1 MKLSKFS
8 KLAGFLSIAIIG
20 SSLLT
25 IGCSR
30 FNNQSEEK
38 TVEDKSKEKD
48 SLIANMDS
56 ATVFERCK
64 LYYSSENYTEAF
76 KCFQKAAEQ
85 GNALAQCNLGFMYQY
100 GRGVKQD
107 YFKAFEWYQKAA
119 EQGLAV
125 AQFNLGVMFDNG
137 KGVKQDYFK
146 AVEWYQKAAEQG
158 DAKAQYNLG
167 NMYADGKGVKQ
178 DYAKAVELY
187 QKAAEQGYAKAQFI
201 LGLIF
206 FEGKNYSKAKEYFGL
221 ACDNKYQAGCDMY
234 RKLNK

>member
-56 ATVFERCK
+56 ATVFKRCK
-64 LYYSSENYTEAF
+64 LYYSLENYTEAF
-76 KCFQKAAEQ
+76 KCFQKVAEQ
-85 GNALAQCNLGFMYQY
+85 GNADAQLYLGFMYED

-107 YFKAFEWYQKAA
+107 YFKAVEWYQKAA
-119 EQGLAV
+119 EQGYAD
-125 AQFNLGVMFDNG
+125 AQFFLSNMYYAG

-158 DAKAQYNLG
+158 VSIAQYNLG
-167 NMYADGKGVKQ
+167 TMYAKGLGVKQ
-178 DYAKAVELY
+178 DYA
-187 QKAAEQGYAKAQFI
+187 
-201 LGLIF
+201 
-206 FEGKNYSKAKEYFGL
+206 KAKEYFGL
-221 ACDNKYQAGCDMY
+221 ACDNKNQNGCDMY
-234 RKLNK
+234 RKLNQ

>member
-85 GNALAQCNLGFMYQY
+85 GNAFAQSALGFMYQY
-100 GRGVKQD
+100 GQGVKQD

-119 EQGLAV
+119 DQGYAL
-125 AQFNLGVMFDNG
+125 
-137 KGVKQDYFK
+137 
-146 AVEWYQKAAEQG
+146 
-158 DAKAQYNLG
+158 AQYNLG
-167 NMYADGKGVKQ
+167 LMYAKG
-178 DYAKAVELY
+178 
-187 QKAAEQGYAKAQFI
+187 QGVRQ
-201 LGLIF
+201 
-206 FEGKNYSKAKEYFGL
+206 NYTKAKEYFGL
-221 ACDNKYQAGCDMY
+221 ACDNKDQKGCDIY
-234 RKLNK
+234 KELNQ

>member
-1 MKLSKFS
+1 MKLYKFS

-85 GNALAQCNLGFMYQY
+85 GNALAQCNLGFMYED

-107 YFKAFEWYQKAA
+107 YFKAFEWWQKAA
-119 EQGLAV
+119 EQGNALA
-125 AQFNLGVMFDNG
+125 QYNLGVMYQYG
-137 KGVKQDYFK
+137 QGVKQDYFK
-146 AVEWYQKAAEQG
+146 AVEW
-158 DAKAQYNLG
+158 
-167 NMYADGKGVKQ
+167 
-178 DYAKAVELY
+178 Y

-221 ACDNKYQAGCDMY
+221 ACDNKDQDGCDMY
-234 RKLNK
+234 KMLNQ

>member
-38 TVEDKSKEKD
+38 TVEDKSKEED

-76 KCFQKAAEQ
+76 KYCKKSAEE
-85 GNALAQCNLGFMYQY
+85 GIL
-100 GRGVKQD
+100 
-107 YFKAFEWYQKAA
+107 E
-119 EQGLAV
+119 
-125 AQFNLGVMFDNG
+125 AQFN
-137 KGVKQDYFK
+137 
-146 AVEWYQKAAEQG
+146 
-158 DAKAQYNLG
+158 
-167 NMYADGKGVKQ
+167 
-178 DYAKAVELY
+178 
-187 QKAAEQGYAKAQFI
+187 
-201 LGLIF
+201 
-206 FEGKNYSKAKEYFGL
+206 
-221 ACDNKYQAGCDMY
+221 
-234 RKLNK
+234 

>member
-85 GNALAQCNLGFMYQY
+85 GYAPAQSGLGFMYQY
-100 GRGVKQD
+100 GQ
-107 YFKAFEWYQKAA
+107 
-119 EQGLAV
+119 
-125 AQFNLGVMFDNG
+125 
-137 KGVKQDYFK
+137 GVKQDYFK

-158 DAKAQYNLG
+158 DAQAQYNLG
-167 NMYADGKGVKQ
+167 IMYKNGLGVKQ
-178 DYAKAVELY
+178 
-187 QKAAEQGYAKAQFI
+187 
-201 LGLIF
+201 
-206 FEGKNYSKAKEYFGL
+206 NYTKAKEYFGL
-221 ACDNKYQAGCDMY
+221 ACDNKNQAGCDMY
-234 RKLNK
+234 RKLNQ

>member
-1 MKLSKFS
+1 MKLHKIS

-76 KCFQKAAEQ
+76 KCFQKVAEQ
-85 GNALAQCNLGFMYQY
+85 GNADAQLYLGFMYQY

-107 YFKAFEWYQKAA
+107 
-119 EQGLAV
+119 
-125 AQFNLGVMFDNG
+125 
-137 KGVKQDYFK
+137 
-146 AVEWYQKAAEQG
+146 
-158 DAKAQYNLG
+158 
-167 NMYADGKGVKQ
+167 
-178 DYAKAVELY
+178 
-187 QKAAEQGYAKAQFI
+187 
-201 LGLIF
+201 
-206 FEGKNYSKAKEYFGL
+206 
-221 ACDNKYQAGCDMY
+221 
-234 RKLNK
+234 

>member
-1 MKLSKFS
+1 MKLHKIS
-8 KLAGFLSIAIIG
+8 KLAGFLSVAIIG

-76 KCFQKAAEQ
+76 KCFQKVAEQ
-85 GNALAQCNLGFMYQY
+85 GNADAQSRLGLMYAN
-100 GRGVKQD
+100 GLGVKQD
-107 YFKAFEWYQKAA
+107 FLKAA
-119 EQGLAV
+119 E
-125 AQFNLGVMFDNG
+125 
-137 KGVKQDYFK
+137 
-146 AVEWYQKAAEQG
+146 WWQKAAEQG
-158 DAKAQYNLG
+158 DAKT
-167 NMYADGKGVKQ
+167 
-178 DYAKAVELY
+178 
-187 QKAAEQGYAKAQFI
+187 QFI

-206 FEGKNYSKAKEYFGL
+206 FEVKNYSKAKEFFGL
-221 ACDNKYQAGCDMY
+221 ACDNKYQDACDMY

>member
-1 MKLSKFS
+1 MKLYKFS

-76 KCFQKAAEQ
+76 KYCKKSA
-85 GNALAQCNLGFMYQY
+85 
-100 GRGVKQD
+100 
-107 YFKAFEWYQKAA
+107 
-119 EQGLAV
+119 
-125 AQFNLGVMFDNG
+125 
-137 KGVKQDYFK
+137 
-146 AVEWYQKAAEQG
+146 
-158 DAKAQYNLG
+158 
-167 NMYADGKGVKQ
+167 
-178 DYAKAVELY
+178 
-187 QKAAEQGYAKAQFI
+187 
-201 LGLIF
+201 
-206 FEGKNYSKAKEYFGL
+206 
-221 ACDNKYQAGCDMY
+221 
-234 RKLNK
+234 